1 MTDLEKIFL
10 SKEFTDFAV
19 KTSAPEEQ
27 SLDNTTKTSFENIL
41 QSQFHFK
48 NMANHGKDLPI
59 GNAESHPIHHRKLP
73 GGTGLFLAGNE
84 PSDSS
89 LMDYAKAQGIDPEA
103 MSLLMSNI
111 EQEIELEEGPP
122 KEQVPTLSDDQ
133 LVKNTLIIPNQK
145 TTGFISSQD
154 TDYLSIGKRAG
165 GHITLAQTLAMS
177 KQTQNSEVPKA
188 IPVIA
193 KTQNIIKSFNPN
205 AGKSTLKLEAIQ
217 LGERV
222 ESILELKDGRTSS
235 QLVQNQT
242 SPLRQDLVNNPGQT
256 GAQELRTEL
265 SNKQSTQGQFSEP
278 NNDLSRRHEQYLE
291 VSKRLTQAVGER
303 LSAQISK
310 GAWRVEMDLHPKTL
324 GRIEIQLEMKNG
336 ELEAHFNSSQTITRD
351 LLQESFSKLKDI
363 LSEHGIDSAYIGL
376 GTGENRH
383 SDGNSTDEQDA
394 PFAQNSETEE
404 MLTRSEVSSQSE
416 GLDVKV

>member
-1 MTDLEKIFL
+1 
-10 SKEFTDFAV
+10 
-19 KTSAPEEQ
+19 
-27 SLDNTTKTSFENIL
+27 
-41 QSQFHFK
+41 
-48 NMANHGKDLPI
+48 
-59 GNAESHPIHHRKLP
+59 
-73 GGTGLFLAGNE
+73 LFLAGNE

-111 EQEIELEEGPP
+111 EQEMELEEGPP

-133 LVKNTLIIPNQK
+133 LVKNTLIISNQK

-222 ESILELKDGRTSS
+222 ESILALKDGRTSS

-303 LSAQISK
+303 LSAQIAK

-383 SDGNSTDEQDA
+383 SDGNSTDEKDA

>member
-27 SLDNTTKTSFENIL
+27 SLDNTTKTSFENIF

-111 EQEIELEEGPP
+111 EQEIELEEGSP

-133 LVKNTLIIPNQK
+133 LVKNTLIISNQK

>member
-27 SLDNTTKTSFENIL
+27 SLDNTTKTSFENIF

-111 EQEIELEEGPP
+111 EQEMELEEGPP

-133 LVKNTLIIPNQK
+133 LVKNTLIISNQK

-154 TDYLSIGKRAG
+154 TDYLSIGKIAG

-303 LSAQISK
+303 LSAQIAK

-383 SDGNSTDEQDA
+383 SDCNSTDEKDA

>member
-27 SLDNTTKTSFENIL
+27 SLDNTTKTSFENIF

-48 NMANHGKDLPI
+48 NMANHGKELPI

-111 EQEIELEEGPP
+111 EQEMELEEGPP
-122 KEQVPTLSDDQ
+122 KEQVPTLSDEQ
-133 LVKNTLIIPNQK
+133 LVKNTLIISNQK

-235 QLVQNQT
+235 QLAQNQT
-242 SPLRQDLVNNPGQT
+242 SPLRQDLVNNPGQM

-265 SNKQSTQGQFSEP
+265 SNKPVAQGQFSEP

-303 LSAQISK
+303 LSAQIAK

-383 SDGNSTDEQDA
+383 SDGNSTDEKDA

>member
-27 SLDNTTKTSFENIL
+27 SLDNTTKTSFENIF

-73 GGTGLFLAGNE
+73 SGTGLFLAGNE

-111 EQEIELEEGPP
+111 EQEIELEEGSP

-278 NNDLSRRHEQYLE
+278 NNDFSRRHEQYLE

>member
-27 SLDNTTKTSFENIL
+27 SLDNTTKTSFENIF

-48 NMANHGKDLPI
+48 NMANHGKELPI

-111 EQEIELEEGPP
+111 EQEMELEEGPP
-122 KEQVPTLSDDQ
+122 KEQVPTLSDEQ
-133 LVKNTLIIPNQK
+133 LVKNTLIISNQK

-205 AGKSTLKLEAIQ
+205 AGKSTLKLEPIQ

-303 LSAQISK
+303 LSAQIAK

-383 SDGNSTDEQDA
+383 SDGNSTDEKDA

>member
-10 SKEFTDFAV
+10 SKEFTDFAA

-177 KQTQNSEVPKA
+177 KQTQNPEVPKA

-291 VSKRLTQAVGER
+291 VSKRLTQAVGDR
-303 LSAQISK
+303 LSAQIAK

>member
-27 SLDNTTKTSFENIL
+27 SLDNTTKTSFENIF

-111 EQEIELEEGPP
+111 EQEMELEEGPP

-133 LVKNTLIIPNQK
+133 LVKNTLIISNQK

-165 GHITLAQTLAMS
+165 GHITLAQTLDMS

-291 VSKRLTQAVGER
+291 GSKRLTQAVGER
-303 LSAQISK
+303 LSAQIAK

-383 SDGNSTDEQDA
+383 SDGNSTDEKDA
-394 PFAQNSETEE
+394 PFAQNSEKEE

>member
-27 SLDNTTKTSFENIL
+27 SLDNTTKTSFENIF

-111 EQEIELEEGPP
+111 EQEIELEEGSP

-177 KQTQNSEVPKA
+177 KQTQSSEVPKA

-278 NNDLSRRHEQYLE
+278 NNDFSRRHEQYLE
-291 VSKRLTQAVGER
+291 VSKRLTQAVGDR
-303 LSAQISK
+303 LSAQIAK

>member
-27 SLDNTTKTSFENIL
+27 SLDNTTKTSFENIF

-111 EQEIELEEGPP
+111 EQEIELEEGSP

-133 LVKNTLIIPNQK
+133 LVKNTLIISNQK

-303 LSAQISK
+303 LSAQIAK

-383 SDGNSTDEQDA
+383 SDGNSTDEKDA

>member
-27 SLDNTTKTSFENIL
+27 SLDNTTKTSFENIF

-73 GGTGLFLAGNE
+73 SGTGLFLAGNE

-111 EQEIELEEGPP
+111 EQEIELEEGSP

>member
-27 SLDNTTKTSFENIL
+27 PLDNTTKTSFENIF

-111 EQEIELEEGPP
+111 EQEIELEEGSP

-133 LVKNTLIIPNQK
+133 LVKNTLIISNQK

-177 KQTQNSEVPKA
+177 KQTQSSEVPKA

-265 SNKQSTQGQFSEP
+265 SNKPVTQGQFSEP

>member
-27 SLDNTTKTSFENIL
+27 SLDNTTKTSFENIF

-111 EQEIELEEGPP
+111 EQEMELEEGPP

-133 LVKNTLIIPNQK
+133 LVKNTLIISNQK

-177 KQTQNSEVPKA
+177 KQTQNLEVPKA

-303 LSAQISK
+303 LSAQIAK

-383 SDGNSTDEQDA
+383 SDGNSTDEKDA

>member
-27 SLDNTTKTSFENIL
+27 SLDNTTKTSFENIF

-111 EQEIELEEGPP
+111 EQEMELEEGPP

-133 LVKNTLIIPNQK
+133 LVKNTLIISNQK

-165 GHITLAQTLAMS
+165 GHITLAQTLDVS

-303 LSAQISK
+303 LSAQIAK

-383 SDGNSTDEQDA
+383 SDGNSTDEKDA

>member
-10 SKEFTDFAV
+10 KQEFSDFTA
-19 KTSAPEEQ
+19 KTGVTEEQ
-27 SLDNTTKTSFENIL
+27 TLDSTSKTSFENIF

-59 GNAESHPIHHRKLP
+59 GNAESPPIHHRKLP
-73 GGTGLFLAGNE
+73 GGIGLFLAGNE

-89 LMDYAKAQGIDPEA
+89 LIDYAKAQGIDPEA

-111 EQEIELEEGPP
+111 KQEMELEEGPP

-133 LVKNTLIIPNQK
+133 LVKNTLIMSNQI

-154 TDYLSIGKRAG
+154 TDYLSIEKRVG
-165 GHITLAQTLAMS
+165 GHITLAQTLALS
-177 KQTQNSEVPKA
+177 KHTQNLEAPKA
-188 IPVIA
+188 IPLSA
-193 KTQNIIKSFNPN
+193 KAQNIIKSFNPN

-222 ESILELKDGRTSS
+222 ESILELKDSRTSS
-235 QLVQNQT
+235 QLVQNQM
-242 SPLRQDLVNNPGQT
+242 SPLRQDLVNNSGQA

-265 SNKQSTQGQFSEP
+265 SNKPSTQGQFSEP

-303 LSAQISK
+303 LSAQIAK

-351 LLQESFSKLKDI
+351 LIQESFSKLKDI

>member
-27 SLDNTTKTSFENIL
+27 SLDNTTKTSFENIF

-111 EQEIELEEGPP
+111 EQEMELEEGPP

-133 LVKNTLIIPNQK
+133 LVKNTLIISNQK

-165 GHITLAQTLAMS
+165 GHIALAQTLAMS

-303 LSAQISK
+303 LSAQIAK

-383 SDGNSTDEQDA
+383 SDGNSTDEKDA

>member
-10 SKEFTDFAV
+10 SKEFTDFAA

-27 SLDNTTKTSFENIL
+27 SLDNTTKTSFENIF

-122 KEQVPTLSDDQ
+122 KEQVPTLSDEQ
-133 LVKNTLIIPNQK
+133 LVKNTLIMSNQK

-278 NNDLSRRHEQYLE
+278 NNDISRRHEQYLE

-303 LSAQISK
+303 LSAQIAK

>member
-27 SLDNTTKTSFENIL
+27 SLDNTTKTSFENIF

-177 KQTQNSEVPKA
+177 KQTQSSEVPKA

>member
-10 SKEFTDFAV
+10 SKEFTDFAA

-133 LVKNTLIIPNQK
+133 LVKNTLIISNQK

-177 KQTQNSEVPKA
+177 KQTQSSEVPKA

-193 KTQNIIKSFNPN
+193 KTQNIIKSFSPN

-291 VSKRLTQAVGER
+291 VSKRLTQAVGDR
-303 LSAQISK
+303 LLAQIAK

>member
-10 SKEFTDFAV
+10 SKEFTDFAA

-177 KQTQNSEVPKA
+177 KQTQSSEVPKA

-291 VSKRLTQAVGER
+291 VSKRLTQAVGDR
-303 LSAQISK
+303 LSAQIAK

>member
-27 SLDNTTKTSFENIL
+27 SLDNTTKTSFENIF

-111 EQEIELEEGPP
+111 EQEMELEEGPP

-133 LVKNTLIIPNQK
+133 LVKNTLIISNQK

-165 GHITLAQTLAMS
+165 GHITLAQTLDMS

-303 LSAQISK
+303 LSAQIAK

-383 SDGNSTDEQDA
+383 SDGNSTDEKDA
-394 PFAQNSETEE
+394 PFARNSETEE

>member
-10 SKEFTDFAV
+10 SKEFTDFAA

-111 EQEIELEEGPP
+111 EQEIELEEGSP

-133 LVKNTLIIPNQK
+133 LVKNTLIISNQK

>member
-19 KTSAPEEQ
+19 KASAPEEQ
-27 SLDNTTKTSFENIL
+27 PLDNTTKTSFENIF

-291 VSKRLTQAVGER
+291 VSKRLTQA
-303 LSAQISK
+303 LSLI
-310 GAWRVEMDLHPKTL
+310 H
-324 GRIEIQLEMKNG
+324 I
-336 ELEAHFNSSQTITRD
+336 
-351 LLQESFSKLKDI
+351 
-363 LSEHGIDSAYIGL
+363 
-376 GTGENRH
+376 
-383 SDGNSTDEQDA
+383 
-394 PFAQNSETEE
+394 
-404 MLTRSEVSSQSE
+404 
-416 GLDVKV
+416 

>member
-10 SKEFTDFAV
+10 SKEFTDFAA

-73 GGTGLFLAGNE
+73 SGTGLFLAGNE

-111 EQEIELEEGPP
+111 EQEIELEEGSP

-133 LVKNTLIIPNQK
+133 LVKNTLIISNQK

>member
-27 SLDNTTKTSFENIL
+27 SLDNTTKTSFENIF

-111 EQEIELEEGPP
+111 EQEMELEEGPP

-133 LVKNTLIIPNQK
+133 LVKNTLIISNQK

-303 LSAQISK
+303 LSAQIAK

-324 GRIEIQLEMKNG
+324 GRIEVQLEMKNG

-383 SDGNSTDEQDA
+383 SDGNSTDEKDA

>member
-10 SKEFTDFAV
+10 SNEFTDFSV

-27 SLDNTTKTSFENIL
+27 SLDNTTKTSFENIF

-111 EQEIELEEGPP
+111 EQEMELEEGPP

-133 LVKNTLIIPNQK
+133 LVKNTLIISNQK

-303 LSAQISK
+303 LSAQIAK

-383 SDGNSTDEQDA
+383 SDGNSTDEKDA

>member
-10 SKEFTDFAV
+10 SKEFTDFAA

-111 EQEIELEEGPP
+111 EQEIELEEGSP

>member
-27 SLDNTTKTSFENIL
+27 SSDNTTKTSFENIFH
-41 QSQFHFK
+41 SQFHFK

-111 EQEIELEEGPP
+111 EQELELEEGPP

-133 LVKNTLIIPNQK
+133 LVKNTLIISNQK

-165 GHITLAQTLAMS
+165 GHITLAQTLTMS
-177 KQTQNSEVPKA
+177 KQAQNSEVPKA

-205 AGKSTLKLEAIQ
+205 GGKSTLKLEAIQ

-256 GAQELRTEL
+256 GAQELRAEL
-265 SNKQSTQGQFSEP
+265 SNKPVTQGQFSEP

>member
-1 MTDLEKIFL
+1 VL
-10 SKEFTDFAV
+10 
-19 KTSAPEEQ
+19 
-27 SLDNTTKTSFENIL
+27 
-41 QSQFHFK
+41 
-48 NMANHGKDLPI
+48 
-59 GNAESHPIHHRKLP
+59 
-73 GGTGLFLAGNE
+73 
-84 PSDSS
+84 
-89 LMDYAKAQGIDPEA
+89 
-103 MSLLMSNI
+103 
-111 EQEIELEEGPP
+111 
-122 KEQVPTLSDDQ
+122 TLSEDQ
-133 LVKNTLIIPNQK
+133 LVKNTLIISNQK

-303 LSAQISK
+303 LSAQIAK

-383 SDGNSTDEQDA
+383 SDGNSTDEKDA

>member
-10 SKEFTDFAV
+10 SKEFTDFAA

-303 LSAQISK
+303 LSAQIAK

>member
-27 SLDNTTKTSFENIL
+27 SLDNTTKTSFENIF

-59 GNAESHPIHHRKLP
+59 GNADSHPIHHRKLP

-111 EQEIELEEGPP
+111 EQEMELEEGPP

-133 LVKNTLIIPNQK
+133 LVKNTLIISNQK

-303 LSAQISK
+303 LSAQIAK

-383 SDGNSTDEQDA
+383 SDGNSTDEKDA

>member
-10 SKEFTDFAV
+10 SKEFTDFAA

-111 EQEIELEEGPP
+111 EQEMELEEGPP

-133 LVKNTLIIPNQK
+133 LVKNTLIISNQK

-165 GHITLAQTLAMS
+165 GHITLAQTLDMS

-303 LSAQISK
+303 LSAQIAK

-383 SDGNSTDEQDA
+383 SDGNSTDEKDA

>member
-1 MTDLEKIFL
+1 
-10 SKEFTDFAV
+10 
-19 KTSAPEEQ
+19 
-27 SLDNTTKTSFENIL
+27 
-41 QSQFHFK
+41 
-48 NMANHGKDLPI
+48 
-59 GNAESHPIHHRKLP
+59 
-73 GGTGLFLAGNE
+73 
-84 PSDSS
+84 
-89 LMDYAKAQGIDPEA
+89 
-103 MSLLMSNI
+103 
-111 EQEIELEEGPP
+111 
-122 KEQVPTLSDDQ
+122 
-133 LVKNTLIIPNQK
+133 
-145 TTGFISSQD
+145 
-154 TDYLSIGKRAG
+154 
-165 GHITLAQTLAMS
+165 MS

-222 ESILELKDGRTSS
+222 DSILELKDGRTSS

-303 LSAQISK
+303 LSAQIAK

-383 SDGNSTDEQDA
+383 SDGNSTDEKDA

>member
-27 SLDNTTKTSFENIL
+27 SLDNTTKTSFENIF

-84 PSDSS
+84 PSNSS

-111 EQEIELEEGPP
+111 EQEMELEEGPP

-133 LVKNTLIIPNQK
+133 LVKNTLIISNQK

-303 LSAQISK
+303 LSAQIAK

-383 SDGNSTDEQDA
+383 SDGNSTDEKDA

>member
-27 SLDNTTKTSFENIL
+27 SLDNTTKTSFENIF

>member
-27 SLDNTTKTSFENIL
+27 SLDNTTKTSFENIF

-217 LGERV
+217 LGEQV

>member
-27 SLDNTTKTSFENIL
+27 SLDNTTKTSFENIF

-59 GNAESHPIHHRKLP
+59 GNAESHPVHHRKLP

-111 EQEIELEEGPP
+111 EQEMELEEGPP

-133 LVKNTLIIPNQK
+133 LVKNTLIISNQK

-303 LSAQISK
+303 LSAQIAK

-383 SDGNSTDEQDA
+383 SDGNSTDEKDA